1 MHFNA
6 FTLLLF
12 KEDLT
17 NDERAEEI
25 KLLIESLPRENVLLL
40 ERVFGLCYKVA
51 ENAHVNRMTTSNI
64 AALMGPNILYP
75 SVEQNTPEAMLKDIN
90 AANSIVEIVLL
101 FYQRIFEKA
110 ILEREDSL
118 KKQKN
123 NDDEEEKASE
133 GLHTTKSQEEE
144 EEGKEGPS
152 VNAFNH
158 HLIASETEPQ
168 CTHQQLS
175 NESTSMPCVD
185 QTSTLSTKEHLLLKP
200 STLIP
205 RELAEEL
212 RKATLVN
219 TTTTTLQ
226 QLLLVTPKS
235 FVKVWVGL

>member
-1 MHFNA
+1 MLS
-6 FTLLLF
+6 LLL
-12 KEDLT
+12 KEELS

-40 ERVFGLCYKVA
+40 ERVFGLCHKVA

-101 FYQRIFEKA
+101 FYQRIFEKV

-118 KKQKN
+118 KKQKI
-123 NDDEEEKASE
+123 NDEEEEKASALE
-133 GLHTTKSQEEE
+133 GPHTNKSQEEE
-144 EEGKEGPS
+144 SKEESS

-158 HLIASETEPQ
+158 QITPETDGH

-175 NESTSMPCVD
+175 NESNTMPCVD

-235 FVKVWVGL
+235 FVKVWVRL